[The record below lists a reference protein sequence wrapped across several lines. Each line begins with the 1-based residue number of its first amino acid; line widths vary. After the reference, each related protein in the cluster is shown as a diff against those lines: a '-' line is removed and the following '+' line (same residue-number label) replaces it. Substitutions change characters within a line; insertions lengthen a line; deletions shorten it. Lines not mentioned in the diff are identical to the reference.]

1 MKKIIVCL
9 FLLSGC
15 AFSGDTIKEFIPG
28 MYVKEFQ
35 QQYAS
40 GNDSLVITIVD
51 ETTNSYNI
59 ERHLSYIPVHD
70 GKVLNQQN
78 ETTTWYGIY
87 SKNNKQM
94 IVQPNGKIIAFSP
107 EKNCLYIGNSV
118 YKKVK

>member
-15 AFSGDTIKEFIPG
+15 ALSDGNIKDFIPG

-40 GNDSLVITIVD
+40 GNDTLVITIVD

-70 GKVLNQQN
+70 GKVLNRQN

-94 IVQPNGKIIAFSP
+94 IVQPNGKIISFSP
-107 EKNCLYIGNSV
+107 EKNCLYIGNST

>member
-1 MKKIIVCL
+1 MKKIIVG
-9 FLLSGC
+9 LLLLGGC
-15 AFSGDTIKEFIPG
+15 TLSRDSIKDFIPG
-28 MYVKEFQ
+28 IYVKQFQ

-40 GNDSLVITIVD
+40 GSDTLVIAIQD

-70 GKVLNQQN
+70 GKVLNRQN
-78 ETTTWYGIY
+78 ETAVLYGIY
-87 SKNNKQM
+87 NKGNKQLIVRPGGKM
-94 IVQPNGKIIAFSP
+94 ISISP